1 MFRYLSWE
9 MVGIICGIFRVYINV
24 RGWFRFQGQTLDK
37 FVWFLSKKKQRLSRT
52 TSPELKRQF
61 KWKQLRTTYP
71 RRKGRISWKSRKATL
86 GSGMACATAWTASA
100 AACAR
105 CRATASV
112 ESSEACQ
119 H

>member
-1 MFRYLSWE
+1 MWNFPGVHQCQR
-9 MVGIICGIFRVYINV
+9 MVSISRANA
-24 RGWFRFQGQTLDK
+24 GQVCL
-37 FVWFLSKKKQRLSRT
+37 VSLKKKQRLSRT